1 MQRSSCSPPVRV
13 VHCRAIAL
21 RRSMRRRQRNGS
33 KRARSI
39 HQRSGNTCRRT
50 AIRHKSW
57 PVERWG
63 LTELTLLAFH
73 DHPDLEVARAQAKA
87 ARAEGAAATQRPPL
101 AITPRVEH
109 HSLRTAEQ
117 SSPWS
122 LGFEIQIP
130 LSVASTGEAIRNR
143 YDALARAADLRI
155 GAAAWDVRARVRVP
169 VARRLRQRLGSRAS
183 AERSARAGSD
193 AELCSSSAW
202 KPARSP
208 RSKSIARASLRPTRA
223 AACRSRASAGA
234 RDLAALAEALS
245 LPLPL
250 VRSMQLDY
258 AELQRTAPALQDLEM
273 RRAALLNRL
282 DIRGKLLEYAATEA
296 DVRLEIARQYPTIAI
311 SPGFLWDQG
320 DSIWSLAATLIP
332 AVAGNRPAIAAAQ
345 ARREVEASQFR
356 ALQDKVI
363 VQAQGAEAAYES
375 LAQALAQAEQ
385 MNALHLNRVQQVE
398 RQLRSRRCGS
408 RGVDGSAAGDAH
420 CAARRVRAA
429 HRSAA
434 RARRLGRCVADSAR
448 PAARCRSLR
457 GQRRTPPPASHTNED
472 SRQCRHHF
480 GDGSLD
486 RCSAV
491 GGDLLRAR

>member
-1 MQRSSCSPPVRV
+1 MLRRFHIAGRAGATIVLLAICAGCALQSYRAAPLDPAASAQRFDARTLDSR
-13 VHCRAIAL
+13 AL
-21 RRSMRRRQRNGS
+21 REYLQAHGHS
-33 KRARSI
+33 ARV
-39 HQRSGNTCRRT
+39 
-50 AIRHKSW
+50 W

-63 LTELTLLAFH
+63 ITELTLLAFY

-155 GAAAWDVRARVRVP
+155 GAAAWDVRARVRS
-169 VARRLRQRLGSRAS
+169 RLLDVYANALESELLQNEMREREGMVSLLEQRLDAGAISS
-183 AERSARAGSD
+183 VEVNNARLAAAD
-193 AELCSSSAW
+193 
-202 KPARSP
+202 ARS
-208 RSKSIARASLRPTRA
+208 RLQVTR
-223 AACRSRASAGA
+223 SAGA

-311 SPGFLWDQG
+311 SPGFLWDQS

-385 MNALHLNRVQQVE
+385 VNTLHLNRVQQVE
-398 RQLRSRRCGS
+398 RRFE
-408 RGVDGSAAGDAH
+408 AGDADRVELT
-420 CAARRVRAA
+420 AARLEMLIAQRAA
-429 HRSAA
+429 FALRIEAL
-434 RARRLGRCVADSAR
+434 RAQGVLEDALQIPLTGGPLPQLAGTAPDSATGL
-448 PAARCRSLR
+448 A
-457 GQRRTPPPASHTNED
+457 Q
-472 SRQCRHHF
+472 Q
-480 GDGSLD
+480 
-486 RCSAV
+486 
-491 GGDLLRAR
+491 